1 MKINSFIHR
10 HGTLTLKERKKNT
23 SISQYLYKTEFLF
36 LRYSCHPRL
45 GGCTRRGH
53 DDTDCS
59 PTQVG
64 CYSTHGGWGGGGIN
78 RYSCDPR
85 LGVCTR
91 RGHNDT
97 YCGPTQ
103 VGCCFTHG
111 GGGEGFAGIS
121 KEWSYTSILCF
132 DQGAYHDFLSFFWG
146 GGGRD
151 GGQLHLGIPS
161 SKLDPCPRP

>member
-64 CYSTHGGWGGGGIN
+64 CYFTHGGGGGGVDK
-78 RYSCDPR
+78 YSCDPR

-91 RGHNDT
+91 RGHGDT

-111 GGGEGFAGIS
+111 GGGGVCRNFQRVA
-121 KEWSYTSILCF
+121 
-132 DQGAYHDFLSFFWG
+132 
-146 GGGRD
+146 
-151 GGQLHLGIPS
+151 LH
-161 SKLDPCPRP
+161 

>member
-1 MKINSFIHR
+1 MSTELSQWK
-10 HGTLTLKERKKNT
+10 KENT
-23 SISQYLYKTEFLF
+23 SISQYLYKIGFLF

-53 DDTDCS
+53 DDADCS

-64 CYSTHGGWGGGGIN
+64 CYSTHGGRGGGID

-91 RGHNDT
+91 RGHGDT

-111 GGGEGFAGIS
+111 GGGGGLQEFPKSGPTLAFFVLIKGHTTIFFPFFGGEGGMGANCTV
-121 KEWSYTSILCF
+121 KLVKWILCEGNRSRF
-132 DQGAYHDFLSFFWG
+132 KGNSLKQ
-146 GGGRD
+146 
-151 GGQLHLGIPS
+151 
-161 SKLDPCPRP
+161 K

>member
-10 HGTLTLKERKKNT
+10 DGTLTLKQRKKNT

-45 GGCTRRGH
+45 GGCSRRGH

-64 CYSTHGGWGGGGIN
+64 CSSTHGGWGGGEIDIPVIPDLEYVQEGDMVTHIAAP
-78 RYSCDPR
+78 PR
-85 LGVCTR
+85 WDVTL
-91 RGHNDT
+91 
-97 YCGPTQ
+97 PM
-103 VGCCFTHG
+103 G
-111 GGGEGFAGIS
+111 GGGFAGIS
-121 KEWSYTSILCF
+121 KEWPYTSILCF

-146 GGGRD
+146 GGGE
-151 GGQLHLGIPS
+151 GWGPTAPWNSIL
-161 SKLDPCPRP
+161 